1 MPVVTS
7 KKSAV
12 PAAQAVAEK
21 AAAKKKAAEPVEE
34 VEEEMEEM
42 EEEDNAK
49 KMEELVETL
58 KSLEAAELF
67 KVMKVAL
74 SHAEKKSKA
83 EAKTGKSGR
92 GKKAG
97 SAPKG
102 VAPPQLRKP
111 RAWVDFTLAHALE
124 NGWEEFVVQQKKKN
138 KETGETTVEEIV
150 MPASMEVT
158 DDEGNVFHVYTD
170 SVDDKHPQG
179 RQMIQK
185 EAMSLSKQRKTENH
199 ETWAEF
205 EAQYE
210 EEEGDE
216 KSVASGSGSAVT
228 VVRKS
233 AAEKAAELAEKKAAV
248 AAAKEA
254 EKAEKKAAK
263 EAEKAEKKAAAEAE
277 KAAKKAAKEAEKAEK
292 TPAKKGLV
300 AAAAAK
306 AVLAEKKA
314 VPAKAAAPLKAA
326 GGAGAAAAAKPVAKK
341 PAAAKKDS
349 WVCPTQDGAV
359 YPWTWNGTEYMR
371 NCHNQVWL
379 KDEEGSIGDWQGV
392 YLPAENK
399 IDDSAEEPSF
409 EDEE

>member
-1 MPVVTS
+1 M
-7 KKSAV
+7 
-12 PAAQAVAEK
+12 
-21 AAAKKKAAEPVEE
+21 
-34 VEEEMEEM
+34 
-42 EEEDNAK
+42 
-49 KMEELVETL
+49 
-58 KSLEAAELF
+58 
-67 KVMKVAL
+67 
-74 SHAEKKSKA
+74 
-83 EAKTGKSGR
+83 
-92 GKKAG
+92 
-97 SAPKG
+97 
-102 VAPPQLRKP
+102 
-111 RAWVDFTLAHALE
+111 
-124 NGWEEFVVQQKKKN
+124 VQQKKKN

-158 DDEGNVFHVYTD
+158 DEEGNVFHVYTD

-185 EAMSLSKQRKTENH
+185 EAMSLSKQRKTEGH

-233 AAEKAAELAEKKAAV
+233 AAEKAAELAEKKASV

-254 EKAEKKAAK
+254 EKAGKKALK

-277 KAAKKAAKEAEKAEK
+277 KAEKKAAKEAEKAGK
-292 TPAKKGLV
+292 APVKKGLV
-300 AAAAAK
+300 AASAAK
-306 AVLAEKKA
+306 TVLAEKKA
-314 VPAKAAAPLKAA
+314 PAKAATPLKAA
-326 GGAGAAAAAKPVAKK
+326 GGAGAAAAKPVAKK
-341 PAAAKKDS
+341 PVVAKKDS
-349 WVCPTQDGAV
+349 WVCPSDDGAV
-359 YPWTWNGTEYMR
+359 YPWTWNGVEYMR

-379 KDEEGSIGDWQGV
+379 KDDEGSIGDWQGV

>member
-12 PAAQAVAEK
+12 PAAQAVAAK
-21 AAAKKKAAEPVEE
+21 KVTAKKKVEEPVEE

-42 EEEDNAK
+42 EEVEDAAK
-49 KMEELVETL
+49 KMEEVMETL

-67 KVMKVAL
+67 KVMKAAL
-74 SHAEKKSKA
+74 SAAEKKSKA

-92 GKKAG
+92 SKKAG

-124 NGWEEFVVQQKKKN
+124 NGWEEFVVQQKKKD
-138 KETGETTVEEIV
+138 KETGEVTVEEIV
-150 MPASMEVT
+150 MPESMEVT
-158 DDEGNVFHVYTD
+158 DEEGNVFHVYTD

-185 EAMSLSKQRKTENH
+185 EAMSLSKQRKTSGH

-233 AAEKAAELAEKKAAV
+233 AAEKAAELAEKKAA
-248 AAAKEA
+248 AAAKKEEEKAAKKA
-254 EKAEKKAAK
+254 EKEAAAAEKKAQK
-263 EAEKAEKKAAAEAE
+263 EAE
-277 KAAKKAAKEAEKAEK
+277 KAAKAAEKAATK
-292 TPAKKGLV
+292 AAATPAKKGLV
-300 AAAAAK
+300 SAAAAK
-306 AVLAEKKA
+306 TVLAEKKT
-314 VPAKAAAPLKAA
+314 APV
-326 GGAGAAAAAKPVAKK
+326 AAAKPVAKK
-341 PAAAKKDS
+341 PVAGGAKKDS

-379 KDEEGSIGDWQGV
+379 KDEEGGIGDWQGV

-409 EDEE
+409 DEEE

>member
-21 AAAKKKAAEPVEE
+21 KMAAKKKVEEPVEE
-34 VEEEMEEM
+34 VEEEMEEV

-49 KMEELVETL
+49 KMEEVVEML

-111 RAWVDFTLAHALE
+111 RARVDFTLAQALE

-138 KETGETTVEEIV
+138 KDTGETTVEEIV

-158 DDEGNVFHVYTD
+158 DEEGNVFHVYTD
-170 SVDDKHPQG
+170 SVDNKHPQG

-185 EAMSLSKQRKTENH
+185 EAMSLSKQRKTEGH

-233 AAEKAAELAEKKAAV
+233 AAEKAAELAEKKAAA

-254 EKAEKKAAK
+254 EKAEKKALK

-277 KAAKKAAKEAEKAEK
+277 KAEKKAAKEAEKAGK
-292 TPAKKGLV
+292 APAKKGLV
-300 AAAAAK
+300 SAAAAK
-306 AVLAEKKA
+306 TVLAEKKA

-326 GGAGAAAAAKPVAKK
+326 GGAGAAAAKPVAKK

-349 WVCPTQDGAV
+349 WVCPSDDGAV
-359 YPWTWNGTEYMR
+359 YPWTWNGVEYMR

>member
-7 KKSAV
+7 KKTAV
-12 PAAQAVAEK
+12 PAASAVVAK
-21 AAAKKKAAEPVEE
+21 KMAAKKKVEEPVEE
-34 VEEEMEEM
+34 VEEEMEEEM
-42 EEEDNAK
+42 EEDDAAK
-49 KMEELVETL
+49 KMEEVMETL

-67 KVMKVAL
+67 KVMKAAL
-74 SHAEKKSKA
+74 SAAEKKSKA

-92 GKKAG
+92 SKKAG

-111 RAWVDFTLAHALE
+111 RAWVDFTLANALE

-150 MPASMEVT
+150 MPESMEVT
-158 DDEGNVFHVYTD
+158 DEEGNVFHVYTD
-170 SVDDKHPQG
+170 SVDEKHPQG

-185 EAMSLSKQRKTENH
+185 EAMSLSKQRKTSSH

-233 AAEKAAELAEKKAAV
+233 AAEKAAELAEKKAEKA
-248 AAAKEA
+248 AEKEAAK
-254 EKAEKKAAK
+254 
-263 EAEKAEKKAAAEAE
+263 AE
-277 KAAKKAAKEAEKAEK
+277 KAAEKERVKAEKAAAAAALKAEK
-292 TPAKKGLV
+292 AAEKAASKAATAPAKKGLV

-306 AVLAEKKA
+306 TVLA
-314 VPAKAAAPLKAA
+314 AKAAPK
-326 GGAGAAAAAKPVAKK
+326 AAAAAAAPKPVAKK
-341 PAAAKKDS
+341 PAAGGKKDS

-371 NCHNQVWL
+371 NCHNQVWM
-379 KDEEGSIGDWQGV
+379 KDEEGGIGDWQGV
-392 YLPAENK
+392 YLPAEGK

-409 EDEE
+409 DEEE